1 MRRLMFFV
9 LLAGLVCSIGVA
21 AAQPLSIEV
30 ATVESTLDK
39 RTNEPVIS
47 LKMSE
52 KSAQSFA
59 QLTQENIGRLM
70 QLRVDGKVIMS
81 PVIREPILHGSL
93 QITGGFSAKDTKDI
107 VDAIKSSSK
116 VEVELVSQ

>member
-1 MRRLMFFV
+1 MRSLRIFV
-9 LLAGLVCSIGVA
+9 LIAGLVLSIGIA
-21 AAQPLSIEV
+21 AAQPLLIEV

-93 QITGGFSAKDTKDI
+93 QISGRYSSKEAKDIADS
-107 VDAIKSSSK
+107 IKSGSK